1 MNKMDLTQRLENCYS
16 GAIFDVMRELGLKDG
31 LLPRHLKSLDPEV
44 TVCGPVST
52 VLGRPDTS
60 LTEDAQF
67 ELDQNLGLHA
77 RLEHEIAGKV
87 MDDYYKEEAA

>member
-16 GAIFDVMRELGLKDG
+16 GAVFDVMRELELKDG

-52 VLGRPDTS
+52 VLGRPDSS
-60 LTEDAQF
+60 LTED
-67 ELDQNLGLHA
+67 ESLTLDRTLGQGSGRSCGGLSTP
-77 RLEHEIAGKV
+77 G
-87 MDDYYKEEAA
+87 